1 MSLTKKITALSLAAV
16 LAAGLLA
23 GCGSGSSSLASSSG
37 SASSG
42 STTAFDYSAP
52 LTDEGMWKDIK
63 ALDYVT
69 LGDYKGISVPADVH
83 NITDDAVQ
91 EQIDSILSDYAT
103 TNKVTDRAIKDGDTV
118 NIDYVG
124 KVDGKEFDGGSTNGS
139 GTDVTIGTTQYID
152 DFIDQLVG
160 HKPGDSFDVNV
171 TFPDPYTSNTDLSGK
186 DAVFATTINY
196 ISEKVNPDL
205 TDDFVKTNLEAT
217 YGWTTVDEMKQGVR
231 DRLQNNAVSQY
242 VWEQVQSSAK
252 VSEEPQAMLDY
263 EGERT
268 VAEYQS
274 MAESYGMTLESALS
288 SMGVA
293 STDEL
298 KEKYAD
304 DIKQTVQ
311 QMLITQAI
319 AETEGLKVSED
330 DVASYFKTY
339 VGTEDYSSYLSTYG
353 KGFVWMTVLYSK
365 TLDLLTSSAVLA

>member
-37 SASSG
+37 SAASG

-217 YGWTTVDEMKQGVR
+217 YG
-231 DRLQNNAVSQY
+231 
-242 VWEQVQSSAK
+242 
-252 VSEEPQAMLDY
+252 
-263 EGERT
+263 
-268 VAEYQS
+268 
-274 MAESYGMTLESALS
+274 
-288 SMGVA
+288 
-293 STDEL
+293 
-298 KEKYAD
+298 
-304 DIKQTVQ
+304 
-311 QMLITQAI
+311 
-319 AETEGLKVSED
+319 
-330 DVASYFKTY
+330 
-339 VGTEDYSSYLSTYG
+339 
-353 KGFVWMTVLYSK
+353 
-365 TLDLLTSSAVLA
+365 

>member
-37 SASSG
+37 SVASG

-274 MAESYGMTLESALS
+274 MAESYGMTMESLLS

-298 KEKYAD
+298 KEKSAD

-319 AETEGLKVSED
+319 
-330 DVASYFKTY
+330 
-339 VGTEDYSSYLSTYG
+339 GTFWSIS
-353 KGFVWMTVLYSK
+353 
-365 TLDLLTSSAVLA
+365 